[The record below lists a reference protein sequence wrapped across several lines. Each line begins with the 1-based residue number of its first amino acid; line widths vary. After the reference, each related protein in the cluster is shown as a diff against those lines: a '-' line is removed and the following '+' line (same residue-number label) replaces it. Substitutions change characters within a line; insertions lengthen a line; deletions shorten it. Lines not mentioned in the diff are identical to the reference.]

1 MASANRWFGKILL
14 SIADLFCIAKVSGC
28 VSVNAPAEDLSKNIE
43 AGPRILHVHHI
54 LDFQQY

>member
-14 SIADLFCIAKVSGC
+14 SIADLFCIAKALL
-28 VSVNAPAEDLSKNIE
+28 NAPAEDLSKNIE